1 MVTGYL
7 RALHSKKNNCNCSWV
22 VYALVGL
29 FSYIVEMDT
38 IFTKIIR
45 GEIPCYK
52 VYEDEHSF
60 AFLDIRPYA
69 LGHVLLVSRKPVDH
83 FFELNDPDY
92 IKLFQAAKKLAP
104 AIQKATNSKRVG
116 LVVEG
121 LEVPHVH
128 LKLIPINK
136 AGDLDSPNAHE
147 ESTEQMLMIQQKII
161 DNLNN

>member
-1 MVTGYL
+1 
-7 RALHSKKNNCNCSWV
+7 
-22 VYALVGL
+22 
-29 FSYIVEMDT
+29 MDT

-52 VYEDEHSF
+52 VYEDDYGF
-60 AFLDIRPYA
+60 AFLDIHPYA
-69 LGHVLLVSRKPVDH
+69 LGHVLLVSKLPVDH

-92 IKLFQAAKKLAP
+92 TKLFQAAKKLAP